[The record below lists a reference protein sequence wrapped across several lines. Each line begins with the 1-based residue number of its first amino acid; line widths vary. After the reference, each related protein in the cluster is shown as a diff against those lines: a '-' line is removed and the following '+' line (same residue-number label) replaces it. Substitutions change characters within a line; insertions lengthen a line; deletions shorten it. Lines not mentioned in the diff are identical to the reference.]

1 MINYNKNKLIN
12 QTLNKYYETF
22 SLTLD
27 TVDFVPEKYNKKI
40 CKYIFKNMKKSF
52 KKIDKED
59 RKYQRKIKKM
69 KELKGGKLMGFFT
82 GKQKKMAKKYSFYD
96 LQRGY
101 QNADLALERA
111 SYSGNQKELK
121 NAMKEHRKYEYALLY
136 RNTPEFKKKFRKR

>member
-12 QTLNKYYETF
+12 QTLTKYYETF

-59 RKYQRKIKKM
+59 RKYQQKIKKNERI
-69 KELKGGKLMGFFT
+69 KRRKTYGIFHRK
-82 GKQKKMAKKYSFYD
+82 AKKD
-96 LQRGY
+96 G
-101 QNADLALERA
+101 
-111 SYSGNQKELK
+111 
-121 NAMKEHRKYEYALLY
+121 
-136 RNTPEFKKKFRKR
+136 